1 MKRVDAFCGSC
12 DSEFSVELI
21 DSESKA
27 KYCPVC
33 GAVIDEV
40 ESIEIDEDFMEQD
53 WEDQM
58 WTYNGEEFTS
68 EMIEDY
74 IGFVYI
80 ITMKDTGRKYLGKK
94 LFMSTRRLAPLK
106 GKTRKRKVVKES
118 DWMTYY
124 GSSEEV
130 KLLVEELGPDNF
142 DREIIHLCNKKGEM
156 SYLEASEQFQRG
168 VLLSDE
174 WYNGI
179 INLKCHRNHVKGL
192 IEKFGPDAEEEPRFR
207 EPWHNRS

>member
-1 MKRVDAFCGSC
+1 MLKIDAWCDSC
-12 DSEFSVELI
+12 DTEFSVDLVNTELV
-21 DSESKA
+21 A

-33 GAVIDEV
+33 GAIVDD
-40 ESIEIDEDFMEQD
+40 IETINLDEDFMEED
-53 WEDQM
+53 WEEQM
-58 WTYNGEEFTS
+58 WLYEGKEFTS
-68 EMIEDY
+68 EMIGDY

-80 ITMKDTGRKYLGKK
+80 ITIKSTGKKYLGKK

-130 KLLVEELGPDNF
+130 KMIVEEMGASNF
-142 DREIIHLCNKKGEM
+142 DREIIHLCDKKGEM
-156 SYLEASEQFQRG
+156 SYIEAKLQFDYG
-168 VLLSDE
+168 VLLSDD

-179 INLKCHRNHVKGL
+179 VNCKIHKSHVKGL
-192 IEKFGPDAEEEPRFR
+192 REKFGPDEELRFR
-207 EPWHNRS
+207 QPWHNRP